1 MAFYMD
7 SSALVKLV
15 IRETGSDDLREFIG
29 DRELVT
35 SQISRVELVRAVAR
49 NQPDSVEAAVDL
61 LAELTLV
68 AVSRVISSRAA
79 WVPPPA
85 LRSLDALHV
94 ASASAMRDS
103 LDALVTYDRRMIH
116 AGQLAGLRVVSPG
129 DKSA

>member
-1 MAFYMD
+1 MALYMD

-15 IRETGSDDLREFIG
+15 IREIGTDQLRGFIR
-29 DRELVT
+29 DQEMVT

-49 NQPDSVEAAVDL
+49 SQPDSVEAALDL
-61 LAELTLV
+61 LGELTLV
-68 AVSRVISSRAA
+68 AVNRVIASRAA

-103 LDALVTYDRRMIH
+103 LDAFVTYDHRMID
-116 AGQLAGLRVVSPG
+116 AGRIAGLRIASPG
-129 DKSA
+129 APPA

>member
-1 MAFYMD
+1 MSLYMD

-15 IRETGSDDLREFIG
+15 IRENDSDDLRGFIG
-29 DRELVT
+29 DREIVT

-49 NQPDSVEAAVDL
+49 HQPDSVEVALDL

-103 LDALVTYDRRMIH
+103 LDALVTYDRRMID
-116 AGQLAGLRVVSPG
+116 AGRLAGLRVVSPG

>member
-1 MAFYMD
+1 MALYVD

-15 IRETGSDDLREFIG
+15 IRESDSDQLRKFVG
-29 DRELVT
+29 DREMVT

-61 LAELTLV
+61 LGELTLV
-68 AVSRVISSRAA
+68 AVSRVIASRAA

-85 LRSLDALHV
+85 LGSLDALHV

-103 LDALVTYDRRMIH
+103 LDAFVTYDHRMVS
-116 AGQLAGLRVVSPG
+116 AGRMAGLRIVSPG
-129 DKSA
+129 ARSA